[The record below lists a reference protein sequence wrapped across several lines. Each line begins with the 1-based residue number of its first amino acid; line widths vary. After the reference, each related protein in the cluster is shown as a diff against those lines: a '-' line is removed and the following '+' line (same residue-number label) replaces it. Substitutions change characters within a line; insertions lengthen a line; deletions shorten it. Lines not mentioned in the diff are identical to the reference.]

1 MIRAA
6 TVEDAEAIARVH
18 LAAWADTY
26 AEIVPP
32 EFLSRWTLA
41 DRTARW
47 RRILS
52 GDPPNPHRAE
62 VAVLDLGG
70 ALVGFASW
78 GEQRDDALRER
89 GFSGEISAIYL
100 LARVQRRGYGTAMM
114 ARAAKGLLQRGHSSA
129 GLWVT
134 QDNLRARA
142 FDERLG
148 ESFAESSRTTWPAS
162 RSRRWLMAGPTSRTW
177 RPKGTG
183 LPRPADRTRQ
193 A

>member
-148 ESFAESSRTTWPAS
+148 GVLCGEQQDD
-162 RSRRWLMAGPTSRTW
+162 LAGFPITAVAYGWTDLENLAAQGDGTSPTR
-177 RPKGTG
+177 
-183 LPRPADRTRQ
+183 
-193 A
+193 